1 MELCLYEAYGK
12 SLSPST
18 QSLSEDTEKLVKNI
32 EENIPGWGLRSGGY
46 EHDDLT
52 YRIIGAAIAVHTA
65 LGPGLFE
72 GVYENALC
80 VEFNK
85 RDIGYQRQRRFR
97 IQYDGEHVGELI
109 ADLVVENIVIVELK
123 SVQELLP
130 LHEAQ
135 TIAYLRAAQLNT
147 GLLINFNVRSLKSG
161 VRRLSV

>member
-1 MELCLYEAYGK
+1 
-12 SLSPST
+12 
-18 QSLSEDTEKLVKNI
+18 LVKKI
-32 EENIPGWGLRSGGY
+32 GERFPGGGLRSGGY

-52 YRIIGAAIAVHTA
+52 YRIIGAAIAVHSA

-80 VEFNK
+80 VEFKK
-85 RDIGYQRQRRFR
+85 REICFQQQSRFR
-97 IQYDGEHVGELI
+97 IQYGGEDVGELI
-109 ADLVVENIVIVELK
+109 ADLVVENRVVVELK

-135 TIAYLRAAQLNT
+135 TIAYLRAAKMKT